1 MPLELQSVHLKIEFY
16 FIEFRYLE
24 IHFEQLL

>member
-1 MPLELQSVHLKIEFY
+1 MPLEMQSVNLRIEFY
-16 FIEFRYLE
+16 SIELRYLE